1 MQRHNWRKAA
11 SYMYLYSA
19 RLRTEPVPKDSQ
31 HMLSALQERLNGL
44 SAAIN
49 ALHLVHP
56 AYAWIDPF
64 SGKNS
69 IQNEHYPR
77 KKAKKTVI
85 EQCKWLK
92 HNICLLILL
101 DFSFGS
107 SRNYWILILL
117 STHVQLFLLG
127 LLYFHLTFC
136 QWVMNLIMTD
146 LSLWFTNYAFD
157 YLVQGNNMLL
167 SCSGRQWYSAPVSAI
182 IHRYR

>member
-19 RLRTEPVPKDSQ
+19 RLRTEPVPKHSQ
-31 HMLSALQERLNGL
+31 HILSALQERLNGL

-64 SGKNS
+64 LLKNS
-69 IQNEHYPR
+69 IQNEHYPS

-92 HNICLLILL
+92 HNIQFICLLILL
-101 DFSFGS
+101 DFSVGS
-107 SRNYWILILL
+107 FRITVI
-117 STHVQLFLLG
+117 
-127 LLYFHLTFC
+127 
-136 QWVMNLIMTD
+136 
-146 LSLWFTNYAFD
+146 
-157 YLVQGNNMLL
+157 L
-167 SCSGRQWYSAPVSAI
+167 SCFPLLIYI
-182 IHRYR
+182 

>member
-64 SGKNS
+64 SGKSS

-85 EQCKWLK
+85 EQCK
-92 HNICLLILL
+92 
-101 DFSFGS
+101 
-107 SRNYWILILL
+107 
-117 STHVQLFLLG
+117 
-127 LLYFHLTFC
+127 
-136 QWVMNLIMTD
+136 
-146 LSLWFTNYAFD
+146 
-157 YLVQGNNMLL
+157 
-167 SCSGRQWYSAPVSAI
+167 
-182 IHRYR
+182 